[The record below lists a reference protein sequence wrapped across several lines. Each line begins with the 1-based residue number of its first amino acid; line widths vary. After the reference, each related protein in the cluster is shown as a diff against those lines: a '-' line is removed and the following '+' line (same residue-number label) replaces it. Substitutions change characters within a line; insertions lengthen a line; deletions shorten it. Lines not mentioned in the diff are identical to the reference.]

1 MVESKIEWEIEDE
14 VINAVI
20 AAAVYSEDRRPGIW
34 QDMIKAL
41 SQGASKTEEGT
52 TSAFLF
58 RAMVDRLREEFRTLN

>member
-1 MVESKIEWEIEDE
+1 MESKVNWEIEDE
-14 VINAVI
+14 VINTVI
-20 AAAVYSEDRRPGIW
+20 AAVYSEDRWPGIW
-34 QDMIKAL
+34 RGMIKAL

>member
-1 MVESKIEWEIEDE
+1 MESKVNWEIEDE
-14 VINAVI
+14 VINTVI
-20 AAAVYSEDRRPGIW
+20 AAVYSEDRRPGIW